1 MLHVLRRLPRARV
14 QEADELQSQ
23 LAAIEKAALEQYNQV
38 DAPARTA
45 SAGGSAMPGQALQ
58 ARAFAGGPGMLPNW
72 SAPGARHADSAT
84 GSCCSQLPAHLACAG
99 RAHLPSAAARA
110 ECAGCAG
117 CGPWAAAGPPH
128 AAHVELGVNLP
139 TGWVCV
145 RTAQGMPYYANAHT
159 GQSSWTP
166 PPLRPEAPPCPPEP
180 SDAPTP
186 CAANADGPSAAA
198 SVRSADAPLDAAPPP
213 AMCAGADCAPIADE
227 PHEPQVDA
235 SSGLG
240 VWTTVAVRTVEEVRG
255 HGQRDAES
263 SDDEREREEHA
274 RGEDA
279 ETRAESRMRAA
290 AGRAHGSA
298 AGQVPR
304 EDEGG
309 AGAKPREAWAH
320 IVERM
325 EEEGGAGGDE
335 AQIDSAGL
343 LLGDNLVAHLQSH
356 FPSRADGGRGGPAP
370 SGHAPPPAAAERSC
384 GEAPPAPLEEEVDVP
399 IEFKRRKVGAGKA
412 TNRRKVGSLDL

>member
-1 MLHVLRRLPRARV
+1 MTTYWVSQGKHWCKICKLWIQPDKQSIFNHEQGKKHKEAEAEHLKETRKASRAERK
-14 QEADELQSQ
+14 EADELQSQ

-45 SAGGSAMPGQALQ
+45 
-58 ARAFAGGPGMLPNW
+58 
-72 SAPGARHADSAT
+72 
-84 GSCCSQLPAHLACAG
+84 
-99 RAHLPSAAARA
+99 SAAARA